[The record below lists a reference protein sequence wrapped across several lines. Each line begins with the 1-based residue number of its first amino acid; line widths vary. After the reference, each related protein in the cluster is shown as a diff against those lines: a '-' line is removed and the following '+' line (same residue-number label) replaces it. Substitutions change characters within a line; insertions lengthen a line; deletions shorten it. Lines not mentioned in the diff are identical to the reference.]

1 MSYYLT
7 PNIQNNGVY
16 SGDCY
21 VYDASGGFSIERGFP
36 DINLNKTT
44 PITQFNVTDALQ
56 LKFSVRLLN
65 DKIGVIKDETN
76 QNVIQLFYDLSND
89 NLNVD
94 SLTVTTDEF
103 IASLNTDSIVSMGK
117 LSALYSDFNYTVKQ
131 YFGDP
136 FGFSTFFSGDFNF
149 NVNKGVFDA
158 SAFINIINGNTFD
171 MVGSYITDLSGYFA
185 INDLNKHLRYISATN
200 VFNNRPQGQNKDIT
214 EGFLEGDLIFIPNG
228 MNITLKLD
236 IEADPYITINGPSN
250 SNTGPSS
257 LQLVDSSLNYYDN
270 ITNVKKITNYSVN
283 NITQSY
289 SVPILLILTNNDL
302 FNFDNFSKNWF
313 KVYDATIKWLAV
325 SMSSDGRYQC
335 AIEEYGDI
343 YISNDFGMTW
353 TIKYNIGNAVSNSIA
368 MSSTGQY
375 ITASNGSNIY
385 ISNNYGINWTQ
396 VYSFGNSNIYVCIS
410 LNGQYQTIISCGD
423 TVYTSNNYGLTWN
436 GLQDVTSDLYNS
448 IEAFP
453 TAGLA
458 MSYNGQY
465 QTIVS
470 ETIYLSH
477 DYGVTWFRPIMD
489 EFEDRNWISVAM
501 SSNGEY
507 QTALDSG
514 GDVYISDDYG
524 QTWNYVDNPIMLDNE
539 WQSICMS
546 ANGKYQSA
554 IEKFGTI
561 YFSIDYGVTWNAS
574 PATNIINRNWQAV
587 TISSNAQYQTAV
599 EYDGSIYISK
609 LM

>member
-7 PNIQNNGVY
+7 PNIENNGVY

-36 DINLNKTT
+36 QINLNTTT
-44 PITQFNVTDALQ
+44 PITQYNVSDALQ
-56 LKFSVRLLN
+56 LRFSVRILN
-65 DKIGVIKDETN
+65 DKIGVIKDDN
-76 QNVIQLFYDLSND
+76 NDKVIQLFYDASND
-89 NLNVD
+89 TLNVD
-94 SLTVTTDEF
+94 SLTVSTDEF
-103 IASLNTDSIVSMGK
+103 IGALNPESVISMGK
-117 LSALYSDFNYTVKQ
+117 LSSLYSDFNYTVKQ

-136 FGFSTFFSGDFNF
+136 FGFSTFFAGDFNF
-149 NVNKGVFDA
+149 NVNRGVFDA

-171 MVGSYITDLSGYFA
+171 MVGSYITDLSGYFS
-185 INDLNKHLRYISATN
+185 INDLNKHLRYITSTN
-200 VFNNRPQGQNKDIT
+200 VFNNRPYDQNFDIT

-228 MNITLKLD
+228 MNITLKLN
-236 IEADPYITINGPSN
+236 IEAEPYVNIN
-250 SNTGPSS
+250 NTGPLN
-257 LQLVDSSLNYYDN
+257 LQMVDTSLNYYDP
-270 ITNVKKITNYSVN
+270 ITNVQKVTTSSIT

-289 SVPILLILTNNDL
+289 SVPILLILSNTDL
-302 FNFDNFSKNWF
+302 FNFDNFSKNWYKTF
-313 KVYDATIKWLAV
+313 DSTIKWLAI
-325 SMSSDGRYQC
+325 SMSSDGRFQC

-343 YISNDFGMTW
+343 YISNDFGITW
-353 TIKYNIGNAVSNSIA
+353 TVKYNIGNAVSNSVA
-368 MSSTGQY
+368 MSSSGQY
-375 ITASNGSNIY
+375 ITSSNGSSIY
-385 ISNNYGINWTQ
+385 ISNNYGNSWTQ

-410 LNGQYQTIISCGD
+410 LNGQYQTIVSCGD

-436 GLQDVTSDLYNS
+436 SLQDNTSDLYNS

-477 DYGVTWFRPIMD
+477 DYGVTWFQPIMD
-489 EFEDRNWISVAM
+489 QFEDRNWISVAM
-501 SSNGEY
+501 SSNGQY

-514 GDVYISDDYG
+514 GDVYTSSDYG
-524 QTWNYVDNPIMLDNE
+524 NTWNYIDNPIMLDNE
-539 WQSICMS
+539 WQCVRMS
-546 ANGKYQSA
+546 ATGKYQTA

-561 YFSIDYGVTWNAS
+561 YFSIDYGVTWTMS
-574 PATNIINRNWQAV
+574 PSTNIINRNWQALA
-587 TISSNAQYQTAV
+587 ISSNAQYQTAV